1 MSTSNLPF
9 EIAERFPAP
18 STYSSCR
25 PPRSVT
31 LNGEKPTYVNHANT
45 IETNVFVFSKGQDK
59 HVPVGE
65 STSLCHDYYNLVVFG
80 GCTELECGPGHALMP
95 KDRCLTEGFHRNEIN
110 ERLCHL
116 SPDDIEELKRY
127 PALVL
132 NENTGYRGKTDPNQ
146 IALYAIIEDI
156 KIQDNGVMIY
166 YQMMSPIKQIEI
178 NEIGEALGLQ
188 SGSAKTELNRTH
200 WVLKK
205 INLSETLFDA
215 RLIGKYY

>member
-1 MSTSNLPF
+1 MNHSNLPF
-9 EIAERFPAP
+9 EIAERFPVQNP
-18 STYSSCR
+18 STARR
-25 PPRSVT
+25 PSQIINQ
-31 LNGEKPTYVNHANT
+31 NGEKNTYV
-45 IETNVFVFSKGQDK
+45 Q
-59 HVPVGE
+59 HVDRMENKTYILQNGDEYVPSSRGK
-65 STSLCHDYYNLVVFG
+65 TLCHDYYNLVVFG
-80 GCTELECGPGHALMP
+80 GCTKLTFGQGHALMP
-95 KDRCLTEGFHRNEIN
+95 KDRCLTEGFFRNKIN

-116 SPDDIEELKRY
+116 SPEDIEELKRY